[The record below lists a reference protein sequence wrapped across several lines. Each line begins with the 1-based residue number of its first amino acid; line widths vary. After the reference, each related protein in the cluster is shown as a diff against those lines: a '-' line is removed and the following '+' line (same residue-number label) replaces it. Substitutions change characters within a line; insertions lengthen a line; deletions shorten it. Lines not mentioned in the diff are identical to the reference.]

1 MFSYHNICPS
11 GGAGHTHRIRNPE
24 RKEPEPDAMKET
36 QNQRKTLHLRMSCP
50 ASRTDEAYRGLR
62 NTTDKGTQ
70 HGFFEDCRAE
80 RGLPRFIRSAF
91 LTCPAAGLW
100 RATPTTQYGRMKPI
114 PDERAYFSY
123 AGASGTDAR
132 TTERGLRTAPIAG
145 YTMCSFG
152 KTRCG

>member
-1 MFSYHNICPS
+1 MPQWRCGAYSPYPKS
-11 GGAGHTHRIRNPE
+11 GTQGTGAGRYERNAKSKKDFTPPYVVSCVAHRRRLSVAYVIPPIR
-24 RKEPEPDAMKET
+24 A
-36 QNQRKTLHLRMSCP
+36 
-50 ASRTDEAYRGLR
+50 
-62 NTTDKGTQ
+62 Q

-100 RATPTTQYGRMKPI
+100 QGTPTTQNGRMKPI

-145 YTMCSFG
+145 YTMWSFG
-152 KTRCG
+152 KPRCG

>member
-1 MFSYHNICPS
+1 MRGILTVSE
-11 GGAGHTHRIRNPE
+11 IRNA
-24 RKEPEPDAMKET
+24 R
-36 QNQRKTLHLRMSCP
+36 NR
-50 ASRTDEAYRGLR
+50 SRTLLKKREIKERLYTSVCRVLRRAQTKIIGGLR

-100 RATPTTQYGRMKPI
+100 RATPTTQNGRMKPI

-123 AGASGTDAR
+123 TGASGTDAR
-132 TTERGLRTAPIAG
+132 TTERGLRTAPISG
-145 YTMCSFG
+145 YTMWSFG